1 MKYIYRY
8 DGQSPT
14 GMVTVEVDDDYT
26 LKAGEAT
33 ELPAGFTPYKL
44 VDGKLTASTKE
55 ESDAFY
61 QKQNGNSMAT
71 APQITPTQQM
81 MAVFTKQMS
90 TLSGQVTALE
100 QTVAVQNK
108 QIAELKGGK

>member
-1 MKYIYRY
+1 MIIYHY
-8 DGQSPT
+8 DASSET
-14 GMVTVEVDDDYT
+14 GVSVYSVPDDYT
-26 LKAGEAT
+26 LKAGDFT
-33 ELPAGFTPYKL
+33 TLPEGYTPYKL
-44 VDGKLTASTKE
+44 INGKLTASTKE

-61 QKQNGNSMAT
+61 QKQNGNSAT
-71 APQITPTQQM
+71 VALQITPTQQM